1 MIEKYLKKKI
11 SRVDLETRM
20 LTGSLQGQY
29 DKLLPRNKQDS
40 LATVKIRKQDSLD
53 KIKKSK
59 DTLTK
64 KSGGK

>member
-1 MIEKYLKKKI
+1 
-11 SRVDLETRM
+11 M

-40 LATVKIRKQDSLD
+40 LATVKMRKQDSLD

>member
-11 SRVDLETRM
+11 SRTDLETRM

-40 LATVKIRKQDSLD
+40 LATVKMRKQDSIA
-53 KIKKSK
+53 KVKVAK
-59 DTLTK
+59 DTVTK
-64 KSGGK
+64 KSAGK